1 MHMIHVVC
9 YVYPSEQKKGG
20 DMVKPMNAKKVQ
32 CSIEEPDI
40 VLTHCH
46 DTVFMYYVDKIVMN
60 VVCVVCRLPRTWRGG
75 LRM

>member
-9 YVYPSEQKKGG
+9 YVYPSEQKMGG

-32 CSIEEPDI
+32 CSIEEPGI

-46 DTVFMYYVDKIVMN
+46 NTVFHMSL
-60 VVCVVCRLPRTWRGG
+60 RLQ
-75 LRM
+75 